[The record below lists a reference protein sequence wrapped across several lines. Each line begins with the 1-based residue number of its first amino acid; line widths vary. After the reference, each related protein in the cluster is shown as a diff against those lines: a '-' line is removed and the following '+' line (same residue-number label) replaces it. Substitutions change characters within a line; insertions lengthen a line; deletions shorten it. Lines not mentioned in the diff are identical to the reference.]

1 MRNKSFAG
9 WVRAYSV
16 CMGFARA
23 FRLAAMEH
31 PELKTV
37 FYRAAMVQI
46 AEARWIRVSGCGGLQ
61 NRLPS

>member
-1 MRNKSFAG
+1 MTLLAIPG
-9 WVRAYSV
+9 AILVMV
-16 CMGFARA
+16 
-23 FRLAAMEH
+23 LAAMEH